1 MRQVKLLGSQSLSQA
16 VSQPV
21 SQSVCQLVSQA
32 VSQSVCLSVSQSI
45 SQVLVISCF
54 LLDLDRLRRDLS
66 FFVYNP
72 IFNGACIKQER
83 MADSPQ
89 VTENR
94 LANQTMKVS
103 VCEPQLACKES
114 AEWMWGFDEQ
124 MSLRYSPE
132 YPELEGFLPKQEDR
146 PANTMKNRDEDSNP
160 GDVTTNKDE
169 VNDTAK
175 STVNRRKKYL
185 PRKLQRTSDLSV
197 TGTSVVTV
205 EERIEMPN
213 TDQVDEPPS
222 QSQDKCHG
230 EDKIEPW
237 ASCSDAATPIASP
250 VVTSS
255 IVEADKTSSS
265 SDRDQ
270 NSVLSRFRTAAGLAV
285 TNQDVSHLPSKES
298 DAEISLAD
306 DTSSRPENT
315 LNALIQM
322 CSKAE
327 GSWGDRS
334 YVPWS
339 HQEREM
345 LSTLS
350 SLDQLPPSGH
360 FAQASLTSSC
370 NSLSSQ
376 DEQRSETPRTSDSAD
391 LAVQLS
397 GADDGSVVTRVSEV
411 EARTHTSL
419 PPMSSTTS
427 EHVTSFARHSSTSL
441 SVTTAT
447 FTAASGSS
455 KMLLKNF
462 LSDKGP
468 TTTDRP
474 PTNSTAAASGNVSA
488 KTPLPVDSISNHTNK
503 FSGGQLP
510 GNKHTAYR
518 PIVPAPNQSLD
529 SVITTP
535 ATNASL
541 ESGYYNDTTPYPII
555 VDTFS
560 MTENIPSALAQQG
573 SSEIRYSDSHFTP
586 SRNTPPPQVN
596 LAYYASPNPYQ
607 TGQTG
612 HSGFISLDSTV
623 AVQAISLE
631 KFYSFSLPKYQ
642 DYETCRSRF
651 YGSRYYKTTRTNF
664 SRLSLEP
671 LCSVIYPLTSCTR
684 QSVNTSVN

>member
-1 MRQVKLLGSQSLSQA
+1 
-16 VSQPV
+16 
-21 SQSVCQLVSQA
+21 
-32 VSQSVCLSVSQSI
+32 
-45 SQVLVISCF
+45 
-54 LLDLDRLRRDLS
+54 
-66 FFVYNP
+66 
-72 IFNGACIKQER
+72 
-83 MADSPQ
+83 MADSLQ
-89 VTENR
+89 ETENH

-132 YPELEGFLPKQEDR
+132 YPELEGFLPRQEDR
-146 PANTMKNRDEDSNP
+146 SANATKNRDEDSNP
-160 GDVTTNKDE
+160 GNVTTNKDE

-185 PRKLQRTSDLSV
+185 PRKLQRTSDLPV
-197 TGTSVVTV
+197 TDTSLITV
-205 EERIEMPN
+205 EERTEMLN
-213 TDQVDEPPS
+213 TEQVDKPPS
-222 QSQDKCHG
+222 QSQDKCHR
-230 EDKIEPW
+230 EDKTERL
-237 ASCSDAATPIASP
+237 ASCSDAVTPMDSAVVISP
-250 VVTSS
+250 

-265 SDRDQ
+265 QDRDQ
-270 NSVLSRFRTAAGLAV
+270 NAVLSRFRTAAGLSV

-327 GSWGDRS
+327 GSLGDRS

-339 HQEREM
+339 HQEQDM
-345 LSTLS
+345 LSTLC
-350 SLDQLPPSGH
+350 SLGQFPPSEQ

-376 DEQRSETPRTSDSAD
+376 DEQGSETPRTSDSAG
-391 LAVQLS
+391 LAVQFS
-397 GADDGSVVTRVSEV
+397 GADDRNVVTRLSEV
-411 EARTHTSL
+411 EVRTHTSL

-427 EHVTSFARHSSTSL
+427 EHVTSFASHSSTSL

-447 FTAASGSS
+447 FTAVSGSS
-455 KMLLKNF
+455 KMLLRNF
-462 LSDKGP
+462 ISDKGS

-488 KTPLPVDSISNHTNK
+488 KNPLPVDSISNHTNK

-510 GNKHTAYR
+510 GNKHPGYR

-529 SVITTP
+529 SVVTKP

-560 MTENIPSALAQQG
+560 MTENIPSALGQQG
-573 SSEIRYSDSHFTP
+573 SSEVRSSDSHFIP

-596 LAYYASPNPYQ
+596 LAYYATPNPYH

-642 DYETCRSRF
+642 DYETRRSRF